1 MTEIDRDQEA
11 ALRSYLLGLSPAEEQ
26 KRVEERLLS
35 DSDYFNE
42 LQRVEECLTDE
53 YVRGEI
59 QGGQKK
65 QFDSHFLTSEEH
77 REGLE
82 FARLLHRYFSEQD
95 VVRNISL
102 PPAPKWRAVMEV
114 VLASASIVL
123 MAASTLLFRQVS
135 NLRGASARL
144 QQERTAAAERERALA
159 AQLADQQ
166 QALKKLTE
174 ELANLQQLAILAD
187 FDIVSLSL
195 DPGLDRTGANVRRAV
210 IHTHTQALRLELKL
224 PAIHYQNY
232 RSRVETAE
240 GDVVWTANGLISHP
254 AGHNGHRTVTLVLPV
269 APITRS
275 QYLVRLTGTTRSG
288 ATETVATYYLNL
300 IRK

>member
-1 MTEIDRDQEA
+1 MTEIHRDQEA
-11 ALRSYLLGLSPAEEQ
+11 ALRSYLLGLAPAEEQ

-53 YVRGEI
+53 YVRGQI
-59 QGGQKK
+59 QGAEKE
-65 QFDSHFLTSEEH
+65 QFDSHFLKSAEH

-82 FARLLHRYFSEQD
+82 FARLLDRYLSEQD

-102 PPAPKWRAVMEV
+102 PFAPKWRAVMEV
-114 VLASASIVL
+114 VLASAVIVL
-123 MAASTLLFRQVS
+123 MAASALLFGQAS
-135 NLRGASARL
+135 NLRRVSTRL
-144 QQERTAAAERERALA
+144 QQERTAAAERERSLA
-159 AQLADQQ
+159 AQFAEQQ
-166 QALKKLTE
+166 QTVKKLTE
-174 ELANLQQLAILAD
+174 ELANLQHLAILGE

-195 DPGLDRTGANVRRAV
+195 NPGLDRTGANVRRAV
-210 IHTHTQALRLELKL
+210 IPTHAQALWLELKL
-224 PAIHYQNY
+224 PGIRHRNY
-232 RSRVETAE
+232 RARVETAE
-240 GDVVWTANGLISHP
+240 GDVVWTASGLISHP
-254 AGHNGHRTVTLVLPV
+254 SGHSGHRMVTLVLPV

-288 ATETVATYYLNL
+288 TTESVATYYLDI